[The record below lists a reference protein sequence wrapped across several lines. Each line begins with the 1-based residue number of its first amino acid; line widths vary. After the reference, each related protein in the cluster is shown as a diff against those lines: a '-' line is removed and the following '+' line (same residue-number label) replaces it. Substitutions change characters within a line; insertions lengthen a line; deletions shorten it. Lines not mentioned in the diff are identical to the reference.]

1 MSSAMRALS
10 NVDAGVVKA
19 EIEIAATPARV
30 FQSLTDA
37 NELAAWWAPMTCSE
51 CSSGSP
57 NTSRP
62 SPTEPS
68 QARTSA
74 TSDSSHLCL
83 PQCDPSPD
91 RP

>member
-37 NELAAWWAPMTCSE
+37 NELAVWW
-51 CSSGSP
+51 GS
-57 NTSRP
+57 
-62 SPTEPS
+62 
-68 QARTSA
+68 
-74 TSDSSHLCL
+74 D
-83 PQCDPSPD
+83 DM
-91 RP
+91 

>member
-1 MSSAMRALS
+1 MSSAIRALS

-30 FQSLTDA
+30 FQS
-37 NELAAWWAPMTCSE
+37 W
-51 CSSGSP
+51 
-57 NTSRP
+57 RP
-62 SPTEPS
+62 SWDDYAVMTMRYDIEPTATEPS
-68 QARTSA
+68 LARTCV
-74 TSDSSHLCL
+74 TNGSSPPCL